1 MWTLM
6 ASVRIYFV
14 VGAILVAIVWRI
26 VEKRR
31 LSKKGGDEKREDHQK
46 EVI

>member
-1 MWTLM
+1 MGMWTLM

-14 VGAILVAIVWRI
+14 AGAIIAALIWHF

-31 LSKKGGDEKREDHQK
+31 AAT
-46 EVI
+46 